1 MQVGTYFDGR
11 PLGYD
16 EASHT
21 FDVGGTPVSSS
32 DVMAYDDAGQI
43 SWNSPETRTWART
56 YFAAPP
62 LGAMRQPA
70 ARAVDAVP
78 VTPEPKKFP
87 TWVVVVVVIA
97 AVLVLGCCAAV
108 ALSAIVASDQYSGV
122 SSSTVETSA
131 PVPESDVSTETP
143 QSGLSAAELAYA
155 ESVSTITADVAKGL
169 GEIGRILTEDP
180 KGVFSNRD
188 ARDSLFDQIGIVK
201 DGYDS
206 VKALDPPERLKP
218 AHADL
223 LAAMKLFDES
233 MDELSEGV
241 EKIDAKKVT
250 HASELMIAGSKKMQ
264 DATAKL
270 KDVQD

>member
-16 EASHT
+16 EATHT

-43 SWNSPETRTWART
+43 SWSSPDTRTWART
-56 YFAAPP
+56 YFAAPFV
-62 LGAMRQPA
+62 GTMEQPA

-78 VTPEPKKFP
+78 VTPEPRKFP

-108 ALSAIVASDQYSGV
+108 ALSAIVASDQYSNV
-122 SSSTVETSA
+122 SSSSIETSVS
-131 PVPESDVSTETP
+131 VPEPDVSTETS
-143 QSGLSAAELAYA
+143 QSGLSAAELSYA
-155 ESVSTITADVAKGL
+155 ESVSTITADVADGL

-180 KGVFSNRD
+180 KGVFSD
-188 ARDSLFDQIGIVK
+188 GDQKDSLYEQIDIVK
-201 DGYDS
+201 SGYDS
-206 VKALDPPERLKP
+206 VKALDAPERLKP

-223 LAAMKLFDES
+223 LAAMKLFDQS
-233 MDELSEGV
+233 MDELSDGV

-264 DATAKL
+264 EATAKL
-270 KDVQD
+270 KDVRD